1 MSESCFFVLVLSIT
15 AMASKSEDK
24 NQWNE
29 VLYLQ
34 GLVRL
39 DDSTPVSFDLVLALL
54 SSYARL
60 MLLRM
65 LDSFSPHC

>member
-1 MSESCFFVLVLSIT
+1 
-15 AMASKSEDK
+15 MASKSEDK